1 MSEYADDDCA
11 DDEKDERATLSLEE
25 ALAWVATRNTAFV
38 QLMSA
43 FIHSDSLDDANLDR
57 MAIEAGVEMAFA
69 VSATKAW
76 EILRSSI
83 FAGRIRAGGISIEVP
98 ADYTPGT

>member
-1 MSEYADDDCA
+1 
-11 DDEKDERATLSLEE
+11 
-25 ALAWVATRNTAFV
+25 
-38 QLMSA
+38 MSA

-98 ADYTPGT
+98 ADYTPGTALPQRDPRLDLPGSIANDLELVGGYRMTLRPRELGP

>member
-1 MSEYADDDCA
+1 MSEHVDDDCA
-11 DDEKDERATLSLEE
+11 DDDEERLTLSLEE

-43 FIHSDSLDDANLDR
+43 SIHSDSFDDANLDR
-57 MAIEAGVEMAFA
+57 IAMEAGVEMAFA

-76 EILRSSI
+76 EGLRSSI
-83 FAGRIRAGGISIEVP
+83 VAGHFNRGAG
-98 ADYTPGT
+98 